1 MEYTAVIRTLGRAG
15 EKYQTLLDSLKS
27 QTLPPSD
34 IIVYIAEGYPVPEE
48 TIGRERYVYVQKGM
62 VAQRALPYSEVR
74 TEWILFLDDDV
85 YLPSDAVE
93 VMFLNLAANQSDIIS
108 PDVFNN
114 ANRPLK
120 FKILMAL
127 SGKMKSHRED
137 GWAYRVM
144 RTTGFSYNRKPERD
158 ACWAQTNAGAC
169 FFCRKETFLSLH
181 FEDESWLDTLPY
193 ALGEDQIMF
202 YKAYLM
208 GYKQLTLFNSG
219 IIHLDAGTSMV
230 SSERE
235 QRLIYSDLWFRRIF
249 WDRFIQKPETSK
261 PMRTY
266 NILCIAYLVTFSLL
280 SSLLKFRFDI
290 LKIKLSALE
299 DARQFLQSDTYRNL
313 PPIVN
318 KISR

>member
-93 VMFLNLAANQSDIIS
+93 VMFQALGKNQADISSLDIY
-108 PDVFNN
+108 DN
-114 ANRPLK
+114 AHRSLK
-120 FKILMAL
+120 FKVFMAL
-127 SGKMKSHRED
+127 SAKMCSRRDD

-193 ALGEDQIMF
+193 ALGDDQIMF

>member
-85 YLPSDAVE
+85 YLPSNAVE
-93 VMFLNLAANQSDIIS
+93 VMFQALGKNQADISSLDIY
-108 PDVFNN
+108 DN
-114 ANRPLK
+114 AHRSLK
-120 FKILMAL
+120 FKVFMAL
-127 SGKMKSHRED
+127 SAKMCSRRDD
-137 GWAYRVM
+137 GWAYKVM

-158 ACWAQTNAGAC
+158 VCLAQTNAGAC

-193 ALGEDQIMF
+193 ALGDDQIMF

-249 WDRFIQKPETSK
+249 WDRFIQKPETST

-299 DARQFLQSDTYRNL
+299 DARQFLQSDTYRKL
-313 PPIVN
+313 PPVVN